1 MQYRVKEEIRMG
13 KHYFYPQYKKFF
25 FWRNMAGYRG
35 TTDVKDKVVYPHL
48 KGARDHI
55 EIFKDALNKKK
66 LDSSKQVLYH
76 SHIP

>member
-1 MQYRVKEEIRMG
+1 MKYRVKEEIKMG
-13 KHYFYPQYKKFF
+13 KHYFYPQYKRLL
-25 FWRNMAGYRG
+25 FWRGM
-35 TTDVKDKVVYPHL
+35 TTIKSDPVVYPHL

-66 LDSSKQVLYH
+66 LDRSKQVLYH